1 MPLNIR
7 QIDNYLKKD
16 ERKRKKYSKKFIKNF
31 IKIVQQAIIR
41 KTKKIS
47 ASKKY
52 RILSLYSWV
61 QIRLKIKQLNHK
73 EI

>member
-31 IKIVQQAIIR
+31 IKIV
-41 KTKKIS
+41 
-47 ASKKY
+47 
-52 RILSLYSWV
+52 
-61 QIRLKIKQLNHK
+61 
-73 EI
+73 